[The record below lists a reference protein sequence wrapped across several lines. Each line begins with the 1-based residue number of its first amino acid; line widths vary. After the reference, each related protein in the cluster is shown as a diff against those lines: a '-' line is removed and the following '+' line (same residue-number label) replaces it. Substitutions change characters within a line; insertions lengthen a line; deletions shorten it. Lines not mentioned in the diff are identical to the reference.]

1 MTKCMELCMKV
12 GCRIPK
18 NTQKDLPLSVK
29 CQILAIPAAQDLEV
43 PNIAKQAAEKQ
54 PLNPQNYIFVLM

>member
-1 MTKCMELCMKV
+1 MKV